1 MTSITAPK
9 GYRLGGLGEILTM
22 HQIDA
27 VDLFC
32 GAGGLTAGLLKTGIN
47 VRAGYDIDHNCEYA
61 YRKNN
66 GAEFITESVELTKI
80 EDIAAWYRPKR
91 IKLLAGCAPCQPFS
105 TYNQGRDTSTDRKWP
120 LLYSFEKLIKG
131 VNPELVTM
139 ENVPDVTK
147 HKVYHDFVKSL
158 EDAKYHIWS
167 GTIHCVD
174 YGLPQQR
181 KRHVLLASKLGP
193 ITMIPKTHPEPVSVA
208 QAIGH
213 LPRLAA
219 GETDPDD
226 PLHRAATLSPVNLQR
241 IMLSKPGGT
250 WKDWPEY
257 LRADCHRKPSGKTYA
272 SVYGRM
278 RGDKPGPTMTT
289 LCYGFGNGRFGH
301 YDSEQNRAI
310 SLREAA
316 TLQAFP
322 EDYQFM
328 PSDEITFKAVGRM
341 IGNAVPVRLGEI
353 IGLSI
358 QRHLDELNQE
368 KTPC

>member
-1 MTSITAPK
+1 
-9 GYRLGGLGEILTM
+9 M
-22 HQIDA
+22 HDIDA

-32 GAGGLTAGLLKTGIN
+32 GAGGLTAGLLKTGIS
-47 VRAGYDIDHNCEYA
+47 VRAGYDIDLNCEYA
-61 YRKNN
+61 YETNN
-66 GAEFITESVELTKI
+66 GAEFVAESVEIAKV
-80 EDIAAWYRPKR
+80 ENVAAWYRSNK

-131 VNPELVTM
+131 IKPELVTM

-147 HKVYHDFVKSL
+147 HKVYHDFVKGL
-158 EDAKYHIWS
+158 VDEDYHIWE

-181 KRHVLLASKLGP
+181 RRHVLLASKLGP
-193 ITMIPKTHPEPVSVA
+193 ISMIPKTHAGKPVTVKE
-208 QAIGH
+208 AIGH
-213 LPRLAA
+213 LPKLAA
-219 GETDPDD
+219 GECHPKD
-226 PLHRAATLSPVNLQR
+226 PLHRAATLTPTNLER
-241 IMLSKPGGT
+241 IKRSTPGGT
-250 WKDWPEY
+250 WKEWPEE
-257 LRADCHRKPSGKTYA
+257 LRAECHKKASGKTYP

-278 RGDKPGPTMTT
+278 RDDEPSPTMTT

-301 YDSEQNRAI
+301 YDTTQNRAI

-316 TLQAFP
+316 TLQSFP
-322 EDYQFM
+322 DDYKFM
-328 PSDEITFKAVGRM
+328 PAGQISFKAVGRM

-358 QRHLDELNQE
+358 QRHLEELEQA
-368 KTPC
+368 KKAD